1 LKPKKTPYLQTPD
14 VQPNDR
20 KGFAGVLGG
29 KLRFLVVFAVIYG
42 LVFINYIDIAS
53 SGLVYGYHLWL
64 VLMYFLPFVGFSM
77 LSLKNWKLTVGLGL
91 IASLMNDVFYHFM
104 QYLVGLPTN
113 LSRSY
118 DLWLIPQNALL
129 FHMNLGFADVQVMSW
144 MMALSIYLRI
154 AVVVGL
160 LWNWNLA
167 GKSPMVRNEEATPRL
182 GLGGLNRIPSR
193 IKRLHKPHSI
203 KNFAKKKASTKMLGD

>member
-1 LKPKKTPYLQTPD
+1 M
-14 VQPNDR
+14 
-20 KGFAGVLGG
+20 
-29 KLRFLVVFAVIYG
+29 VFAVIYG
-42 LVFINYIDIAS
+42 LVFINYIDLAS

-77 LSLKNWKLTVGLGL
+77 LSLKNWKLTIGLGL
-91 IASLMNDVFYHFM
+91 IASLMNDLFYHFM

-118 DLWLIPQNALL
+118 NLWLIPQNALL
-129 FHMNLGFADVQVMSW
+129 FHMNLGFADISVMSW

-154 AVVVGL
+154 AVVSGL

-167 GKSPMVRNEEATPRL
+167 EKPLMLKNEEATSKL

-193 IKRLHKPHSI
+193 IKRLHKPHSV
-203 KNFAKKKASTKMLGD
+203 KVFAKKKASTKILGD